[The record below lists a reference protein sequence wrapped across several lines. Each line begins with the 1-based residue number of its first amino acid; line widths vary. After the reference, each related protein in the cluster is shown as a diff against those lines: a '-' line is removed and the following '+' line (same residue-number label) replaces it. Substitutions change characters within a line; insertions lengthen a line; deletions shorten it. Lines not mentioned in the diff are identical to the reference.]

1 MFKRRNVDMSG
12 KLSSQPSELETLLTN
27 HVGQVWKAS
36 GFAECVAIQHLTLVL
51 VQTPFT
57 KFSKSAVWRYLY
69 HCCSYFPECFEILL
83 NGPYIIRDFCIRRF
97 TMTVAF
103 DQKPE
108 NKVLNVLLCRRGFF
122 GLLKLLDKN
131 KPFALNIP
139 NTF

>member
-57 KFSKSAVWRYLY
+57 KFSKSTVWRYLY

-83 NGPYIIRDFCIRRF
+83 NGHILFVTSAYVGLL
-97 TMTVAF
+97 VAL

-108 NKVLNVLLCRRGFF
+108 NALMSKRLLWT
-122 GLLKLLDKN
+122 
-131 KPFALNIP
+131 I
-139 NTF
+139 NTLRQEWTFCS